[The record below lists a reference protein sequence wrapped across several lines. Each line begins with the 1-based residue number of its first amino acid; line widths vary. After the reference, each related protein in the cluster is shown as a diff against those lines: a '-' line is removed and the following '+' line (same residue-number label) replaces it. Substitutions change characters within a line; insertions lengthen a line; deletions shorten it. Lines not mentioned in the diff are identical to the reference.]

1 MLCQANRWIAVS
13 FGAINSVEITLFTF
27 NVDVQYISDHISV
40 GVFTLLFFLNLSESV
55 EGSDLTPY

>member
-1 MLCQANRWIAVS
+1 MLCQANRQIAVS

-27 NVDVQYISDHISV
+27 SIDVQYISV
-40 GVFTLLFFLNLSESV
+40 GVLTLLFFLNLCESV

>member
-1 MLCQANRWIAVS
+1 MLCQANRQIAVS

-27 NVDVQYISDHISV
+27 SIDVQYISV
-40 GVFTLLFFLNLSESV
+40 GVLTLLFFLNFFLNESV